1 MAWFVPSAKYMIRFS
16 GSNEAKS
23 KAPAAV
29 VQPGT
34 GIKPIVLRLAFGV
47 SVCPQTV
54 GVKKHKTHHRR
65 TQRQYDRFHKV
76 LLYSSTYSKRQVC
89 IESFGKLGLHAA
101 ALPNFFVLLC
111 LCGSK
116 NLPLMFGLRLSAL
129 QAGIHSLYWNI
140 FVMLQVPVILHAN
153 VFFDL
158 AARNPSDIP
167 TNGIASSRGNT
178 WTTTGT
184 GVACLFFCPTFNPL
198 LPLALLRRQRL
209 IPPTSVLCPHD
220 STTRNRA
227 GQHRLRYGRALFI
240 IPRVVGLAT
249 PSRKPNANVPSGPS
263 ILKMLPTTASRP
275 GSVEESV

>member
-1 MAWFVPSAKYMIRFS
+1 MPLGHWFCVQPGGVIELMKVFVAVSTDVMAWFVPSAKYMIRFS

-140 FVMLQVPVILHAN
+140 FVMLQVPCYSPGKRIL
-153 VFFDL
+153 
-158 AARNPSDIP
+158 RS
-167 TNGIASSRGNT
+167 
-178 WTTTGT
+178 
-184 GVACLFFCPTFNPL
+184 
-198 LPLALLRRQRL
+198 RRQEP
-209 IPPTSVLCPHD
+209 I
-220 STTRNRA
+220 
-227 GQHRLRYGRALFI
+227 GY
-240 IPRVVGLAT
+240 
-249 PSRKPNANVPSGPS
+249 PNQW
-263 ILKMLPTTASRP
+263 
-275 GSVEESV
+275 